1 MNNEARRIDLS
12 TKLRQM
18 GDSLMNESNVS
29 GDENLLITGNLMGF
43 ISTLILFDED
53 IRSFSLLSEMFSA
66 KRVLDSMLHGIPD
79 NISPAVA
86 AHIQESA
93 DKLEEK
99 LGVKKK
105 RAPRKKKNDNSK
117 GEEPT
122 P

>member
-29 GDENLLITGNLMGF
+29 GDENLLIAGNLMGF

-53 IRSFSLLSEMFSA
+53 IRSFSILSEMFSA
-66 KRVLDSMLHGIPD
+66 KRVLDSMLQGIPD
-79 NISPAVA
+79 NVSPAIA

-93 DKLEEK
+93 DKFEGK
-99 LGVKKK
+99 LGIKKK